1 MHNVT
6 IDQIEKNKQLIALVK
21 EYPQIY
27 NHNPTLQHSG
37 ETLEEVWAKIGNEL
51 EEPRKLLLFLC
62 YQQLKSKGEEI
73 CWIRKFTI
81 H

>member
-21 EYPQIY
+21 EYPQVY

-37 ETLEEVWAKIGNEL
+37 ETLEEVWAKIGAEL
-51 EEPRKLLLFLC
+51 EEPRKLMMIFVLLMWCEGARKLC
-62 YQQLKSKGEEI
+62 L
-73 CWIRKFTI
+73 
-81 H
+81 

>member
-6 IDQIEKNKQLIALVK
+6 SDQIEKNKQLIAIVK

-37 ETLEEVWAKIGNEL
+37 ETLEEIWAKIGVEM
-51 EEPRKLLLFLC
+51 EEPRKLISLIDF
-62 YQQLKSKGEEI
+62 YKIKEN
-73 CWIRKFTI
+73 
-81 H
+81 

>member
-6 IDQIEKNKQLIALVK
+6 SDQIEKNKQLIAIVK

-37 ETLEEVWAKIGNEL
+37 ETLEEIWAKIGVEM
-51 EEPRKLLLFLC
+51 EEPRKLISLIDF
-62 YQQLKSKGEEI
+62 Y
-73 CWIRKFTI
+73 
-81 H
+81 